1 MEKETRTKLF
11 NELCS
16 RLPYGIKCDIGDDK
30 PYTLCSISNNED
42 GVLVTFK
49 EKKDGL
55 NMEVY
60 LSECKLYLLP
70 IQTLTEEQRNEISI
84 NIRKIQLENPPYGEI
99 TSKGCDNLLRNVT
112 KCTSWLNEYYLKN
125 HIDYNDIIEHED
137 MIAIDASN
145 LNIYP

>member
-16 RLPYGIKCDIGDDK
+16 RLPYGVKCDIGDDK

-70 IQTLTEEQRNEISI
+70 IQTLTEEQRNEISK
-84 NIRKIQLENPPYGEI
+84 NLRKIQHENPPYGEI
-99 TSKGCDNLLRNVT
+99 TSKGCDNLLKNVT
-112 KCTSWLNEYYLKN
+112 KCTSWLNEYYLRN
-125 HIDYNDIIEHED
+125 HIDYNDIIEYED